1 MKTNIRIVLSS
12 VAILAIASSCSKVV
26 EMSNPEE
33 VNQKVTICAS
43 IPEDG
48 METKA
53 LLSQP
58 DGVKSAIKVAW
69 ESTDQITVNGNVFTV
84 ESITNGG
91 KTALF
96 SGNNPGAAPYTISFS
111 GFDSVNEQT
120 QSQDASLDHLKY
132 AASIAGAD
140 SYSNMSFSSAW
151 ASAHGA
157 TLTVSSVL
165 ELRAKL
171 PDAIAPEVQKVIFSF
186 PEEISTGNKRIVVNL
201 DTKGV
206 QSADKIL
213 DVYAT
218 LPAGNINLPNILVQF
233 QVSNNAYEKYSAY
246 REFDPSTVI
255 VGGTT
260 QYLGLDCSNIESYAN
275 ANSTNI
281 GESTNPYLVGDKYQM
296 NYLHTAMQTGTTYVK
311 MVDDVDLN
319 NEEWTP
325 LNIGSPYDKGVDFNG
340 NDKTISRLT
349 VTGTAD
355 GYYAS
360 FAGVLNGAIYNVT
373 FDSATIT
380 SNDGKSGVVAGYLG
394 SGTTISASVQH
405 VTVKNSSVTNTAQY
419 TGGIAGIAQKLS
431 TAIDDCH
438 VINTTVTGKTGDAQ
452 DSRVGGLLGQLN
464 ANLTCSNSTAQ
475 NVTISGSKNVGGL
488 IGVAY
493 GRVETC
499 SSSGAASSTN
509 TTNKTDIA
517 LGGLVGFFETG
528 TITKCSS
535 SVIINQTSGARSIG
549 GLIGLMKAATLEK
562 SYSTGN
568 VTTTYRNV
576 GGLIGLVT
584 NTSGT
589 AVISDCYSTGNVEA
603 AAFIGGLIGLF
614 EKGTAVVSRCF
625 ASGVISGSFGLGG
638 LIGNTGEEGITVQ
651 DCASWNSSVTASS
664 IGHGNWSS
672 GAVIG
677 VTFPSATVTNNYR
690 NPGMKLTAYWGTEEG
705 YACLLANDYDH
716 ADVSPSSKLIKQN
729 GDHTTATS
737 CASGQDDYPQFP
749 YNGHYTAE
757 TKLTNLA
764 KTAKVSGGLGWSDT
778 VWNFP
783 DVTPFLPTLK

>member
-275 ANSTNI
+275 ASNSGI
-281 GESTNPYLVGDKYQM
+281 GTSSNPYLVGDKYQM

-319 NEEWTP
+319 NEAWTP
-325 LNIGSPYDKGVDFNG
+325 LNTADPYDKGINFNG
-340 NDKTISRLT
+340 NGKTISKLSS
-349 VTGTAD
+349 TGK
-355 GYYAS
+355 YAS
-360 FAGVLNGAIYNVT
+360 FVGVLYGTVYDLI
-373 FDSATIT
+373 FDDATIET
-380 SNDGKSGVVAGYLG
+380 DQTNSGVLAGYLG
-394 SGTTISASVQH
+394 TGTAGIKGACH
-405 VTVKNSSVTNTAQY
+405 DITVKNSGLTSTASY
-419 TGGIAGIAQKLS
+419 FGGIVGRVANPGAD
-431 TAIDDCH
+431 IDNCR
-438 VINTTVTGKTGDAQ
+438 VINTTISGGGTYTGSIIGAMM
-452 DSRVGGLLGQLN
+452 S
-464 ANLTCSNSTAQ
+464 AAY
-475 NVTISGSKNVGGL
+475 NVTN
-488 IGVAY
+488 
-493 GRVETC
+493 C
-499 SSSGAASSTN
+499 SADSHVTVTA
-509 TTNKTDIA
+509 
-517 LGGLVGFFETG
+517 TG
-528 TITKCSS
+528 I
-535 SVIINQTSGARSIG
+535 QHIG
-549 GLIGLMKAATLEK
+549 GLIGRITAACTVEK
-562 SYSTGN
+562 CSFSGSVTGGTDTGGIVGSTHSVAVTIRNCYTAGTVNGGASYQRCGG
-568 VTTTYRNV
+568 VV
-576 GGLIGLVT
+576 GELGAGGSVV
-584 NTSGT
+584 N
-589 AVISDCYSTGNVEA
+589 CYSTAAVSTARVCGGIVARACSAGWTTTAASGNTISGCI
-603 AAFIGGLIGLF
+603 AFN
-614 EKGTAVVSRCF
+614 TAVK
-625 ASGVISGSFGLGG
+625 A
-638 LIGNTGEEGITVQ
+638 
-651 DCASWNSSVTASS
+651 TAK
-664 IGHGNWSS
+664 GDYGSS
-672 GAVIG
+672 GAVVGFTSCKNILSDCYRVYNMDYSNSNNTTEYITTMVDQPNCDG
-677 VTFPSATVTNNYR
+677 TNWTQGATV
-690 NPGMKLTAYWGTEEG
+690 GTMAPNQCPYYG
-705 YACLLANDYDH
+705 KVAANE
-716 ADVSPSSKLIKQN
+716 
-729 GDHTTATS
+729 ATVKS
-737 CASGQDDYPQFP
+737 IAI
-749 YNGHYTAE
+749 A
-757 TKLTNLA
+757 
-764 KTAKVSGGLGWSDT
+764 LGWDGTIWDFSTD
-778 VWNFP
+778 
-783 DVTPFLPTLK
+783 LPTLK